1 MCVNHRSDTFT
12 SVHWGIYVNHSLC
25 DITNGEAYL
34 KQADGAECWFK
45 LLFLNY
51 HCSQAHF
58 KKKETWSGPD
68 FWWEPRVL
76 HSRSRSLQACWWSAE
91 PTRWKGNDKRA
102 KKLTHEVVCGF
113 RVNGVEI
120 CFIPH
125 VVGYLWG
132 RGEALLRFSSASLH
146 KNVK

>member
-102 KKLTHEVVCGF
+102 KKTHPWGSLWFQGQRRRNLFYSTRSGLPVRKRRGF
-113 RVNGVEI
+113 AAFLFCI
-120 CFIPH
+120 FT
-125 VVGYLWG
+125 
-132 RGEALLRFSSASLH
+132 
-146 KNVK
+146 